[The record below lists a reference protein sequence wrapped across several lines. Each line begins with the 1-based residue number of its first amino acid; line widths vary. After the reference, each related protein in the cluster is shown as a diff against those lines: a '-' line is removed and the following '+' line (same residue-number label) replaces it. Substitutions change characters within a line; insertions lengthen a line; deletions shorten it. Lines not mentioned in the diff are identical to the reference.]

1 MTKITKQFDFNYNL
15 KKKVVRD
22 LKIVT
27 ESLPLRVTGKG
38 YLNPSAS
45 VLEAYDRWSVD
56 IESIEYEGKNIIEVF
71 EYLDDQLVEI
81 EEAAIK
87 YVAELFNQNK
97 NAA

>member
-1 MTKITKQFDFNYNL
+1 MRLQKQFDFNYNL

-22 LKIVT
+22 LKIIT
-27 ESLPLRVTGKG
+27 ETLTIKVSGKG
-38 YLNPSAS
+38 YFNPNAS
-45 VLEAYDRWSVD
+45 IMEPFERWSVD